1 MAGPH
6 TNSRLIFKKGVCE
19 TQWER
24 SILTKNWNNPDIHM
38 GKKTEPRPLL
48 QSMFKR
54 LTQGEL

>member
-1 MAGPH
+1 MAEPH
-6 TNSRLIFKKGVCE
+6 TNGRLIFKKVVCE

-24 SILTKNWNNPDIHM
+24 SILTENWNNPDIHM

-48 QSMFKR
+48 QSMFKK